1 MSKELQNAVYEY
13 VKDTESA
20 VLNYNVAREYH
31 KINQTASA
39 VTYYLRA
46 AERSEDDNDLA
57 YECLLQ
63 MGICFETQGKR
74 GHSVRNSYMHA
85 ISLCPSRPEA
95 YFLLGKQYE
104 QSKWYNLQYTLIQV
118 ALSGLSVKHKPL
130 KSDVGYPGYYAL
142 LFNKAVAGWWWG
154 KHVEAE
160 AILRDLHENYWD
172 EMTDEYRL
180 GVQNNFNNLKLPY
193 KYKHVGGQLNLPP
206 NTKTAKII
214 DVFPYFNEKELMELR
229 INVLKD
235 HVDQFVIIESNQTH
249 SGIPKEYTAM
259 KTIEE
264 LNLPKDK
271 ILVLEVAYSDSIQ
284 IDEIDTLNSQLS
296 QSPKEVLAWSRER
309 IQRDAIT
316 SAIENFSDDAVF
328 ILSDCDEIINP
339 RNIKYVV
346 DMAKQFKNNVIKV
359 PLTLLEGRADQQVC
373 DANGNPVAWAE
384 GMMIC
389 LKDHLRYSTPTK
401 IKSEKLTPYS
411 IVYLTENNNMVT
423 DLGWHFT
430 WMGDEER
437 KKKKAESFIHYANLN
452 VVNNV
457 SSDSLKKLGIESKYG
472 YKTSNYSTTNLPR
485 ILFDL
490 PKVKEFLLPEGQP

>member
-13 VKDTESA
+13 VKDTENA
-20 VLNYNVAREYH
+20 VLNYIVAREYH

-46 AERSEDDNDLA
+46 AERTEDNDLA

-63 MGICFETQGKR
+63 MGVCFETQGKR

-95 YFLLGKQYE
+95 YFLLGRQYE
-104 QSKWYNLQYTLIQV
+104 QSKWYNLQYTLIQI
-118 ALSGLSVKHKPL
+118 ALSYSHITHKPL
-130 KSDVGYPGYYAL
+130 KSDVGYNGHYAL
-142 LFNKAVAGWWWG
+142 LFSKAISGWWWG
-154 KHVEAE
+154 KHKEAE
-160 AILRDLHENYWD
+160 SILRDLHENYWD
-172 EMTDEYRL
+172 EMTNEYKI
-180 GVQNNFNNLKLPY
+180 GVQNNFNNLKIPY
-193 KYKHVGGQLNLPP
+193 KYKTVGGQLNLPP
-206 NTKTAKII
+206 STKTAKII

-229 INVLKD
+229 VNVLKD
-235 HVDQFVIIESNQTH
+235 YVDQFIIIEANQTH

-259 KTIEE
+259 KTIEK

-271 ILVLEVAYSDSIQ
+271 IIVLEVDYSKNIEV
-284 IDEIDTLNSQLS
+284 DEIDTINSQLS

-309 IQRDAIT
+309 IQRDAIVT
-316 SAIENFSDDAVF
+316 AIENFSDDAVF

-339 RNIKYVV
+339 KNIQYVAN
-346 DMAKQFKNNVIKV
+346 MAKKFPNNVIKV

-373 DANGNPVAWAE
+373 DAEGNPVPWAE

-389 LKDHLRYSTPTK
+389 LKEHLRYSTPTK
-401 IKSEKLTPYS
+401 IKSEKMTPYS
-411 IVYLTENNNMVT
+411 IVYLTENNKMVT

-437 KKKKAESFIHYANLN
+437 KKKKAESFIHYANMN

-457 SSDSLKKLGIESKYG
+457 SADSLKKLGIDSKYG
-472 YKTSNYSTTNLPR
+472 YKTMQYPFNKLPR
-485 ILFDL
+485 VLFDL
-490 PKVKEFLLPEGQP
+490 PTVREYLLPEESK

>member
-13 VKDTESA
+13 VKDTENA

-46 AERSEDDNDLA
+46 AERTEDNDLG
-57 YECLLQ
+57 YECLVQ

-74 GHSVRNSYMHA
+74 GHSVRNCYLHA

-118 ALSGLSVKHKPL
+118 ALSYSDKQHKPL
-130 KSDVGYPGYYAL
+130 LSDVGYPGHYGL
-142 LFNKAVAGWWWG
+142 LFDKAISGWGWG
-154 KHVEAE
+154 KHKESE
-160 AILRDLHENYWD
+160 AILRDLHENYW
-172 EMTDEYRL
+172 EKMTDEFKL

-193 KYKHVGGQLNLPP
+193 KYKSVGGQLNLPASA
-206 NTKTAKII
+206 KAAKIV

-271 ILVLEVAYSDSIQ
+271 ILVLEVAYNQFIEP
-284 IDEIDTLNSQLS
+284 DEIDTLNSQLS

-316 SAIENFSDDAVF
+316 TAIENFSDDAVF

-339 RNIKYVV
+339 KNIKYVTE
-346 DMAKQFKNNVIKV
+346 MAKKFPNNVIKI

-373 DANGNPVAWAE
+373 TEEGNPVPWAE

-411 IVYLTENNNMVT
+411 IAYLTENNSMVT

-437 KKKKAESFIHYANLN
+437 KKKKAQSFIHYANMN

-457 SSDSLKKLGIESKYG
+457 SADSLKKLGIDSKYG
-472 YKTSNYSTTNLPR
+472 YKTKPFPNNKLPR
-485 ILFDL
+485 ALFEL
-490 PKVKEFLLPEGQP
+490 PTVKQFLLPPEENV